1 MAARPCAATSFRL
14 EFLTLAS
21 KARKAFLT
29 TASIALLATMADA
42 QAPTQGA
49 PAQGAY
55 RPFSEGPRP
64 IELTQTPPT
73 AYARSLSPTDSATL
87 STALASAKRGDITN
101 ARAAIASLSDPV
113 AKKLATWALVD
124 SAADSLSF
132 FEVDQARRDLAGW
145 PRGARRQL
153 AAEKLLETSGQSPAQ
168 IIAWFGGGEPQ
179 TAEGA
184 MALASAWQATGRQK
198 EAQDLIR
205 RTWRDKIFEIGP
217 QRAMLARFGTWLTQ
231 DDHVRRAD
239 ILLYG
244 AQGPAAREMLPLLPP
259 DQLQLA
265 QARMAFRSGSANAND
280 LAAALPGDLSRHPG
294 VAFERASYYRQR
306 NLESLALAAVPG
318 FPSDLAHG
326 DMAERIWAERYR
338 LILFALKNGDS
349 SGAYVAA
356 ANSGLTSG
364 GPAADAEFY
373 AGWIALTRLK
383 DPARAVVHFTNL
395 EKIGQS
401 PITRGRA
408 FYWLGR
414 TAEARGDRAAADSYY
429 GQGAQYYTTFY
440 GQLAAE
446 KLGRK
451 LVLGTD
457 PRLTDADRSR
467 FESRDTIR
475 AIRLLNEIGDRNLFK
490 TFVLALDD
498 ILPTVEEQA
507 LLVDLVRNYGDQDTS
522 MKVVRTGAQRGFI
535 LPERGYPLRTP
546 PSVAGAPELALTLGI
561 TRQESGFDPSVRSG
575 ADARGMM
582 QLLPATA
589 ASVARGLGMSFE
601 ASMLYDADYNMQ
613 LGQAFLGRQISNF
626 AGSYPMAIAAYN
638 AGPGRPPQWV
648 AFCGD
653 PRGAA
658 TDPVDYIECIPF
670 SETRNYV
677 MRVMEG
683 MQVYR
688 ARLAGGSA
696 PITLSADLK
705 RGAYGTYAGP
715 AAQTQLPVAASNTPI
730 PNPY

>member
-1 MAARPCAATSFRL
+1 LPF
-14 EFLTLAS
+14 

-29 TASIALLATMADA
+29 TASIALLATMANA

-49 PAQGAY
+49 PDQGPY
-55 RPFSEGPRP
+55 RSFSGSERPPAEGPRP

-73 AYARSLSPTDSATL
+73 AYRQSLSMTDSATL
-87 STALASAKRGDITN
+87 TSALAAAKRGDVTT
-101 ARAAIASLSDPV
+101 ARSAIAALNDPV
-113 AKKLATWALVD
+113 AKKLATWAIAD
-124 SAADSLSF
+124 SAAESMSF
-132 FEVDQARRDLAGW
+132 FEIDQARRDLAGW
-145 PRGARRQL
+145 PRPNRRQL
-153 AAEKLLETSGQSPAQ
+153 GAEKLLETSGQTPQQ

-184 MALASAWQATGRQK
+184 MALASAYQATGRQK
-198 EAQDLIR
+198 DAQDLIR
-205 RTWRDKIFEIGP
+205 RFWRDKLFEVTP
-217 QRAMLARFGTWLTQ
+217 QRTMLTRFGSMLTQ
-231 DDHVRRAD
+231 DDHVRRTD

-244 AQGPAAREMLPLLPP
+244 AQGPAARDMLALLPP

-265 QARMAFRSGSANAND
+265 QVRMAYRSGSSGAND
-280 LAAALPGDLSRHPG
+280 MAAALPANLANSPG

-306 NLESLALAAVPG
+306 NLETLAIAAVRN
-318 FPSDLAHG
+318 FPTDVAHG

-338 LILFALKNGDS
+338 LILYALRNGDS
-349 SGAYVAA
+349 AGAYAAA
-356 ANSGLTSG
+356 ANSGLTTG
-364 GPAADAEFY
+364 APAADAEFY

-383 DPARAVVHFTNL
+383 KPEQAAVHFANL

-408 FYWLGR
+408 FYWQGR
-414 TAEARGDRAAADSYY
+414 TAEARGDQSAARAFY
-429 GQGAQYYTTFY
+429 GAGAKFNTTFY
-440 GQLAAE
+440 GQLATE
-446 KLGRK
+446 KLGQP
-451 LVLGTD
+451 LVLGPD
-457 PRLTDADRSR
+457 PQLNQADRAR
-467 FESRDTIR
+467 FDSRDTVR
-475 AIRLLNEIGDRNLFK
+475 AARLLYEIGNRDLFK

-507 LLVDLVRNYGDQDTS
+507 LLVDLARGYGDQDTS
-522 MKVVRTGAQRGFI
+522 MKVVRTAAQRGFI

-546 PSVAGAPELALTLGI
+546 PPVAGAPEPALTLGI
-561 TRQESGFDPSVRSG
+561 TRQESGFDPMARSG

-589 ASVARGLGMSFE
+589 ASTARGLGMSYDV
-601 ASMLYDADYNMQ
+601 SMLWQPDYNMQ
-613 LGQAFLGRQISNF
+613 LGQAFLGRQINNF
-626 AGSYPMAIAAYN
+626 SGSYPMAIAAYN
-638 AGPGRPPQWV
+638 AGPGRPPQWIV
-648 AFCGD
+648 FCGD

-658 TDPVDYIECIPF
+658 TDPIDFVECIPF

-705 RGAYGTYAGP
+705 RGGYGNYAGP
-715 AAQTQLPVAASNTPI
+715 IGPQQQLPVGGSNAPI
-730 PNPY
+730 PNP

>member
-1 MAARPCAATSFRL
+1 M
-14 EFLTLAS
+14 AS

-29 TASIALLATMADA
+29 TASITLLASMAGA

-49 PAQGAY
+49 PAQGPY

-64 IELTQTPPT
+64 IELTQTPP
-73 AYARSLSPTDSATL
+73 AAASHMLSQTDAATL
-87 STALASAKRGDITN
+87 GSALGAARRGDVTN
-101 ARAAIASLSDPV
+101 ARAAIAALTDPV
-113 AKKLATWALVD
+113 ARKLATWALVD
-124 SAADSLSF
+124 AAADSLSF

-145 PRGARRQL
+145 PRGARRQI

-205 RTWRDKIFEIGP
+205 RTWRDKIFEVGP
-217 QRAMLARFGTWLTQ
+217 QRAMLARFGTWLTA
-231 DDHVRRAD
+231 DDHARRAD

-244 AQGPAAREMLPLLPP
+244 AQGPAAREMLPLLAP

-265 QARMAFRSGSANAND
+265 QVRMAFRSGAASANDQAS
-280 LAAALPGDLSRHPG
+280 ALPGALARHPG

-306 NLESLALAAVPG
+306 NLETLALANVPG
-318 FPSDLAHG
+318 FPADVAHG
-326 DMAERIWAERYR
+326 DMADRIWAERYR

-349 SGAYVAA
+349 AGAYTAA

-383 DPARAVVHFTNL
+383 DPKKAAVHFANL

-408 FYWLGR
+408 LYWLGR
-414 TAEARGDRAAADSYY
+414 SAEARGDQTAAQGFYA
-429 GQGAQYYTTFY
+429 QGAEYYTTFY

-451 LVLGTD
+451 LILGSD
-457 PRLTDADRSR
+457 PQLTEADRAR
-467 FESRDTIR
+467 FEARETVR
-475 AIRLLNEIGDRNLFK
+475 AMRLLYDIGERNLFK
-490 TFVLALDD
+490 TFALALDD
-498 ILPTVEEQA
+498 VLPTLEEQA
-507 LLVDLVRNYGDQDTS
+507 LLVDLVRGYGDQDTS
-522 MKVVRTGAQRGFI
+522 MKVVRGAAQRGFI
-535 LPERGYPLRTP
+535 LPERGYPTRNP
-546 PSVAGAPELALTLGI
+546 PAVSGAPELALTLGI

-589 ASVARGLGMSFE
+589 ASVARGLGMSYQ

-626 AGSYPMAIAAYN
+626 SGSYPMAIAAYN

-648 AFCGD
+648 TFCGD

-658 TDPVDYIECIPF
+658 TDPIDFIECIPF

-688 ARLAGGSA
+688 ARLGGGSA

-705 RGAYGTYAGP
+705 RGAYGSYAGSV
-715 AAQTQLPVAASNTPI
+715 ASGQLPIAASNTPI
-730 PNPY
+730 PNP